1 MRKIALLTSGGDA
14 PGMNAVIYAVVRS
27 AIANGIDVMGI
38 EKGFDGLIK
47 NEMKLMTRMSVEGII
62 QRGGTILKTGRSEC
76 FMTEEGRR
84 QAVKTLK
91 IHGIE
96 AVIVCG
102 GDGSFNGA
110 LELSRMGILAVGIPC
125 TIDNDMEYTDYTIGF
140 DTAVGTVIDAVSKIQ
155 DTASSH
161 DRTTIVE
168 VMGRNCGD
176 IAIYSGITVGAESI
190 LIPEIPSDSESLC
203 HRIVE
208 AQDLGKSHVII
219 IRAEGCEMQTDELV
233 DLISSE
239 IGVETRKVVLGY
251 VQRGGNPSMMDRLR
265 ASMLGYEAV
274 RLLKEGVEEMGVAV
288 GIKDDHVISM
298 SLQEALNTPA
308 TSPLELIKL
317 FEYLSH

>member
-14 PGMNAVIYAVVRS
+14 PGMNAVIFAVVRS
-27 AIANGIDVMGI
+27 ALANGMDVMGI

-47 NEMKLMTRMSVEGII
+47 NEMKLMTRLSVEGII
-62 QRGGTILKTGRSEC
+62 QRGGTVLKTGRSER

-91 IHGIE
+91 IHGID
-96 AVIVCG
+96 AVIICG

-110 LELSRMGILAVGIPC
+110 LELFKLGIPVVGIPC
-125 TIDNDMEYTDYTIGF
+125 TIDNDMGYTDYTIGF
-140 DTAVGTVIDAVSKIQ
+140 DTAVGTVIEAVSKIQ

-190 LIPEIPSDSESLC
+190 LIPEIPSNSDSLC
-203 HRIVE
+203 RKITEV
-208 AQDLGKSHVII
+208 QDQGKSHVII
-219 IRAEGCEMQTDELV
+219 IRAEGCEMQTDELA
-233 DLISSE
+233 DLLYRE
-239 IGVETRKVVLGY
+239 VGAETRKVVLGY
-251 VQRGGNPSMMDRLR
+251 VQRGGSPSMMDRLR

-274 RLLKEGVEEMGVAV
+274 RLIKEGAEGIAV

-298 SLQEALNTPA
+298 SLQEALDTPA
-308 TSPLELIKL
+308 ATPLELIKL
-317 FEYLSH
+317 FELLSN

>member
-14 PGMNAVIYAVVRS
+14 PGMNAAISAVVRS
-27 AIANGIDVMGI
+27 AMANGMDVMGV

-47 NEMKLMTRMSVEGII
+47 DEMKLMTRMSVEGII
-62 QRGGTILKTGRSEC
+62 QRGGTILKTGRSER
-76 FMTEEGRR
+76 FMTEEGRT

-91 IHGIE
+91 IHGID
-96 AVIVCG
+96 AVIICG

-110 LELSRMGILAVGIPC
+110 LELSRMGVPVVGIPC
-125 TIDNDMEYTDYTIGF
+125 TIDNDMGYTDYTIGF

-190 LIPEIPSDSESLC
+190 LIPELPSDPDQLC
-203 HRIVE
+203 RRIIE

-219 IRAEGCEMQTDELV
+219 IRAEGCELQTDELV
-233 DLISSE
+233 ELIYRE
-239 IGVETRKVVLGY
+239 IGAETRKVVLGY
-251 VQRGGNPSMMDRLR
+251 VQRGGSPSMMDRLR
-265 ASMLGYEAV
+265 ASMLGHEAV
-274 RLLKEGVEEMGVAV
+274 KLIKAGAEGIAV
-288 GIKDDHVISM
+288 GIRNDHVISM
-298 SLQEALNTPA
+298 DLQEALETPA
-308 TSPLELIKL
+308 ASPLELIEL
-317 FEYLSH
+317 FELLSN